1 VNSPEVFTDRVDPE
15 ADEDDE
21 SSEEE
26 RKSAEKLRRKPKE
39 PAVSEIT
46 KEEQEKRSR
55 ELID

>member
-1 VNSPEVFTDRVDPE
+1 VDPE